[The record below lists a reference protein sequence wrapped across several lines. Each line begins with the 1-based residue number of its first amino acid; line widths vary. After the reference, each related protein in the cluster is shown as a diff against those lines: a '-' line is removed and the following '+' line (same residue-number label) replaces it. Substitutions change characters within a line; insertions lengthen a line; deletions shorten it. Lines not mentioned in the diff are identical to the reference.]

1 MRLIALIV
9 VATVINLPAAANSQ
23 SDVDLKTTNPQAIS
37 EFKLGVRDF
46 QYNSGEGSATHFAAA
61 LRADPNFGLARV
73 YWAFFAQLPNSK
85 RDAEID
91 RGIVDAAT
99 RGTDNEL
106 ILALVMR
113 EVVAGRYKVA
123 AALSRAAAAL
133 RPGDRFAEF
142 ISSMDLTGSEAL
154 TAHRELAA
162 RHPEYALTYN
172 ALADELW
179 RAGDR
184 TGALAAA
191 KKQIELEPNA
201 SNAHDT
207 YAHVLVRSG
216 DFDAAKAH
224 YLQAVKLPSPYPRS
238 YGGLAE
244 IAAIQGKYDEARSY
258 LNQAIAASYTPFEKL
273 GYMRQIAGTYALQS
287 GQVDALV
294 KQLES
299 IASAAKAEGR
309 NDLAAEV
316 YGQIG
321 ATEATRGNA
330 DAAHKYMEMS
340 KAIATKDAWWPHFYA
355 SAAHSQ
361 LKHWDPASSELSALE
376 SLAAS
381 NPDVPHDLIA
391 ISKGLMLTRQG
402 KHAEA
407 LKVLMTADTTDFVVM
422 NRIAEAHAAL
432 GHSAD
437 ATLWNKR
444 ILDNYSVSLENLR
457 EANARRRAREQ
468 TAAARE

>member
-1 MRLIALIV
+1 MRLSALIV
-9 VATVINLPAAANSQ
+9 AATVINVPATAHSQ
-23 SDVDLKTTNPQAIS
+23 SDVDLKTTNQQAIS

-46 QYNSGEGSATHFAAA
+46 QYNSPEGAARHFEAA
-61 LRADPNFGLARV
+61 LRADPNFGLARA
-73 YWAFFAQLPNSK
+73 YWAYFAQLPDSK

-91 RGIVDAAT
+91 RGIADAAT

-106 ILALVMR
+106 ILALVIR
-113 EVVAGRYKVA
+113 EVVAGRYKVV

-142 ISSMDLTGSEAL
+142 ASTLDLGGSEAL
-154 TAHRELAA
+154 TAHRALAA
-162 RHPEYALTYN
+162 RHPEYAVTYN
-172 ALADELW
+172 ALAGDLW

-207 YAHVLVRSG
+207 YAHFLKLSG
-216 DFDAAKAH
+216 DFEAAKAH
-224 YLQAVKLPSPYPRS
+224 YVQAVKLPSPYPRS
-238 YGGLAE
+238 YAGLAQ
-244 IAAIQGKYDEARSY
+244 IAALHGNYDEARSY
-258 LNQAIAASYTPFEKL
+258 LNQAITASYTPLEKL
-273 GYMRQIAGTYALQS
+273 GYMRQIAGTYALQN

-299 IASAAKAEGR
+299 VASAAKAEGR

-316 YGQIG
+316 YGQIA

-330 DAAHKYMEMS
+330 DAAHRYIGMTKT
-340 KAIATKDAWWPHFYA
+340 IAKDAWWPHFYA
-355 SAAHSQ
+355 SVAHSQ

-376 SLAAS
+376 SMAGS
-381 NPDVPHDLIA
+381 NPGVPPDLIA
-391 ISKGLMLTRQG
+391 IAKGVMLTRQG

-407 LKVLMTADTTDFVVM
+407 LKVLMTADTTNFVVM
-422 NRIAEAHAAL
+422 NRVAEAHAAL

-437 ATLWNKR
+437 ATMWNKR
-444 ILDNYSVSLENLR
+444 ILDNYNVTLEDLR
-457 EANARRRAREQ
+457 EANARRRAREEN
-468 TAAARE
+468 ARGNR